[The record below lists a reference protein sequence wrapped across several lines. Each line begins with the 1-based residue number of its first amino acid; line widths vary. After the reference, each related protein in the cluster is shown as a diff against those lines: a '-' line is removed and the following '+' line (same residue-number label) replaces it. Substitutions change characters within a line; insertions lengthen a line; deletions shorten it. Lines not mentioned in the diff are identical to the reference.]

1 MDKNRAWL
9 YCRVAHPDLEA
20 LELQK
25 TGLTDYAK
33 KHNFTIVG
41 ITAEHGS
48 GLDFSRAGLRDVLVA
63 AEDGDIDSVLITN
76 LPRLGRDLQ
85 KTDSCIRWL
94 EERGVSV
101 VCMDGTVP
109 QTCTDTLAG
118 LMKASRCFFR
128 ADC

>member
-1 MDKNRAWL
+1 MEKNRVWL

-33 KHNFTIVG
+33 NHKFTIVG
-41 ITAEHGS
+41 ITAEHCS

-63 AEDGDIDSVLITN
+63 AEDGDIDSILITN
-76 LPRLGRDLQ
+76 LSRLGRDLQ

-109 QTCTDTLAG
+109 QTCTDILAG
-118 LMKASRCFFR
+118 LIKASGCSSRVGC
-128 ADC
+128 

>member
-1 MDKNRAWL
+1 MEKNRVWL
-9 YCRVAHPDLEA
+9 YRRVAHPDLEA

-48 GLDFSRAGLRDVLVA
+48 GLDFSQAGLCDVLVA

-76 LPRLGRDLQ
+76 LSRLGRDLQ
-85 KTDSCIRWL
+85 KTDSSILWL
-94 EERGVSV
+94 EEHGVSV
-101 VCMDGTVP
+101 VFMDGTVP
-109 QTCTDTLAG
+109 QTCTVIFAG
-118 LMKASRCFFR
+118 LMKASKYFSR
-128 ADC
+128 AVF